1 MSKYDILY
9 YADLKNKKSLLN
21 IKENKKNSL
30 DINNSDDDMCNDD
43 YPKLPTRIDNVRR
56 IIAIGDIHGDLDL
69 AFNFLKVGK
78 LIEILDEKPNNN
90 NYIRI
95 PYNIKLENVNDLI
108 DNFING
114 TDNYKNEKNM
124 EFKYIT
130 WIGKD
135 SYVVQVGDQIDRCR
149 PLINQKCDN
158 KHTTF
163 EDENSDI
170 TIMYLFDELN
180 KLAVKNNG
188 RIFSLIG
195 NHEILNFDKN
205 FDYVS
210 YKGINEIK
218 KRNKVFDKMRKKV
231 ACTRLGIL
239 VIGEIGFVHGG
250 LALLLAKKYA
260 ESSHIEDSLS
270 DVNRIIKEYIFY
282 KQNSIIIN
290 NDNNNKYMKY
300 LYEPNFSPLWYRKM
314 GYLQTDNFDKTGHSN
329 HECKK
334 IVDPVFKTFKLSNLI
349 IGHTPQFGVNNQG
362 INSACDKKVFRVDIG
377 ASRAFENIL
386 ETDQY
391 KETRKPQVLEILYSK
406 NNGYTFNILK

>member
-1 MSKYDILY
+1 MSKYDITY
-9 YADLKNKKSLLN
+9 FHDMKSDNIVYNSNKTNKSN
-21 IKENKKNSL
+21 
-30 DINNSDDDMCNDD
+30 DMCGNE
-43 YPKLPTRIDNVRR
+43 YPNIPTRINNVRR

-78 LIEILDEKPNNN
+78 LIEVYDIIPINKK
-90 NYIRI
+90 YIRI
-95 PYNIKLENVNDLI
+95 PYNIEQENVNELI
-108 DNFING
+108 NNFING
-114 TDNYKNEKNM
+114 TDIYKNSNNM
-124 EFKYIT
+124 QFKYIT

-149 PLINQKCDN
+149 PLMNKKCDN

-180 KLAVKNNG
+180 KLANDENG
-188 RIFSLIG
+188 KIFSLIG
-195 NHEILNFDKN
+195 NHEILNFDN
-205 FDYVS
+205 NYDYVS
-210 YKGINEIK
+210 YRGINEIENRK
-218 KRNKVFDKMRKKV
+218 KVFDKMRKKV

-250 LALLLAKKYA
+250 LALLLAKKYT
-260 ESSHIEDSLS
+260 ESSHINDSLS

-282 KQNSIIIN
+282 RQNSIMIN
-290 NDNNNKYMKY
+290 KDNNNVYKKY
-300 LYEPNFSPLWYRKM
+300 LYDSNFSPLWYRKM
-314 GYLQTDNFDKTGHSN
+314 GYLQTDNFDKTGHST

-334 IVDPVFKTFKLSNLI
+334 LVDPVFKTFKLSNLI

-377 ASRAFENIL
+377 ASRAFENII
-386 ETDQY
+386 ESEQY
-391 KETRKPQVLEILYSK
+391 KDIRKPQVLEILYI
-406 NNGYTFNILK
+406 NNEYTFNILK